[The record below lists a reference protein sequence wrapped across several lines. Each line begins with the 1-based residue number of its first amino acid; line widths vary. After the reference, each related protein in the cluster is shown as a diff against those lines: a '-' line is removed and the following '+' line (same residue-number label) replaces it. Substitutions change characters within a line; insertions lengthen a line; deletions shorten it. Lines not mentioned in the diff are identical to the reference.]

1 MSEIEEVTEKVE
13 QNMTIVAV
21 SAIGVILGI
30 FITMLILACLKKEM
44 GWKSASIGGAIGCL
58 LTNAI
63 LFSYLHL
70 T

>member
-30 FITMLILACLKKEM
+30 FITMLVLACLKKEM
-44 GWKSASIGGAIGCL
+44 DWKSATIGGIIGSIC
-58 LTNAI
+58 TNAT
-63 LFSYLHL
+63 LFLYLHFA
-70 T
+70 